1 MRIAVIAASGRSG
14 QAFVREALSAGHQIH
29 AGIRGS
35 NPFDQVEHLKVFQC
49 DATDIVEVT
58 KLIERCDAVVSLI
71 GHVKGS
77 DPFVQTTSTKTLV
90 RAAEA
95 AGVHRFVS
103 LTGVGVGTR
112 HRWLKKPLAIVAEL
126 MGRLLKIDRLR
137 DGIAHA
143 QVLEKSDLDWTVLK
157 VMLLSDGQPGKFRL
171 KTKGLVKTP
180 TPRREVACAILQLL
194 ERGTFVR
201 EYPVVVKR

>member
-14 QAFVREALSAGHQIH
+14 QAFVREALASGHQIH
-29 AGIRGS
+29 AGIRGQ
-35 NPFDQVEHLKVFQC
+35 NPFDQTQNLKVFQC
-49 DATDIVEVT
+49 DATNISQVT
-58 KLIERCDAVVSLI
+58 ALIERCDAVVSLI
-71 GHVKGS
+71 GHIKGS
-77 DPFVQTTSTKTLV
+77 DPFVQTAATKTLV

-95 AGVHRFVS
+95 AGVRRAVS

-126 MGRLLKIDRLR
+126 MGRILKIDRLR

-171 KTKGLVKTP
+171 KAKGLVKVP
-180 TPRREVACAILQLL
+180 TPRREVARAILQLL
-194 ERGTFVR
+194 ERGTFIR
-201 EYPVVVKR
+201 EYPVVAKR